1 MRARVNQHLDSIM
14 GAVVERRTSDVG
26 SSCTIVRGKKLSYWP
41 KGVRAERV
49 YEGEVEEAGAVSDK
63 ENNNN

>member
-1 MRARVNQHLDSIM
+1 M